1 MLPRDVLELND
12 NLTDVTGD
20 AAATVTDVRALLA
33 DIAEDT
39 PIIVPLKLAILTV
52 GVVRIVWL
60 RNAVTDNTVFDAVTI
75 PESITLAGIT

>member
-12 NLTDVTGD
+12 NLTDVTGC
-20 AAATVTDVRALLA
+20 AAATATDVRALPA

-39 PIIVPLKLAILTV
+39 PIIVPVKLAILTV

-75 PESITLAGIT
+75 PERITLAGIT